1 MTIPTKSELAEHFRT
16 EMARKN
22 IGAQEMA
29 DRIKVTAVTITNLKK
44 GTASYKLYRIAIE
57 ELKNWS
63 NQWT

>member
-1 MTIPTKSELAEHFRT
+1 
-16 EMARKN
+16 MARKN